1 MKKLLLSVLVA
12 LFAVTAFSQTASE
25 IEIMQ
30 RSFALDKMQIVAAY
44 VSPSEEHIAPFI
56 DVYEE
61 YELKRMELG
70 KERIA
75 LLNEYAENWD
85 GMTNEQAEAW
95 MKKVLDLRKK
105 TDKLIDTYYTKV
117 KKATDA
123 KTATQFYQV
132 ELYILTTVRY
142 ALFET
147 IPFVGEK

>member
-1 MKKLLLSVLVA
+1 MKKLLLSVLVT
-12 LFAVTAFSQTASE
+12 LFTVTAFSQTSSE

-30 RSFALDKMQIVAAY
+30 KSFALDKMQIVAAF
-44 VSPSEEHIAPFI
+44 VQPTEENVAPFI
-56 DVYEE
+56 DLYEE
-61 YELKRMELG
+61 YELKRLELG

-75 LLNEYAENWD
+75 ILNEYAENWD
-85 GMTNEQAEAW
+85 GLTNEQADAW

-105 TDKLIDTYYTKV
+105 TDKLIDTYYNKI

-142 ALFET
+142 ALFEM
-147 IPFVGEK
+147 IPFVEEK